1 MLKKFPMTLCWLLY
15 SWLVLGLM
23 RTDASDFTKAV
34 MFGLFFFAAYQ
45 VISALCEAQMVTI
58 KLAGREKLHVTEVSI
73 SREAQ
78 GD

>member
-23 RTDASDFTKAV
+23 RTDASDFTKAI

-45 VISALCEAQMVTI
+45 VINALCEAQTITI
-58 KLAGREKLHVTEVSI
+58 KLTAGQKLHVTDVSLDR
-73 SREAQ
+73 SEN
-78 GD
+78 D